1 MRTEKRWLK
10 QVLKEVAGKH
20 FEMPWKHGTRPAA
33 FANIGRNDQLST
45 A

>member
-10 QVLKEVAGKH
+10 QVLKEVVGKH
-20 FEMPWKHGTRPAA
+20 IEMPWKHSKRPAA
-33 FANIGRNDQLST
+33 FTDLNRKDQLNV